1 MVLETPLVISMGSRH
16 VCGTRTKAAQRV
28 ILIHTGSGTGINMM
42 ANAKGRAHVDVLP
55 LARGLVKRDWQT
67 VRCFSPTLRNGG
79 QVQEAGVLRCCAG
92 SIVRNRVIVKAAN
105 ERIT

>member
-1 MVLETPLVISMGSRH
+1 
-16 VCGTRTKAAQRV
+16 
-28 ILIHTGSGTGINMM
+28 MM
-42 ANAKGRAHVDVLP
+42 ANAKGRAHVGVQCVFP